1 MPLLGQLAVVTAQL
15 LAGSPAVMEFRSLNE
30 RQLTRIDSLVFSSN
44 GIALDIEEIPGLV
57 QLAAGTA
64 DIDLGAVQL
73 AQSSLNLAQS
83 VGLGVIRGDAS
94 IGKSL
99 SYTLDVSLDKRD
111 VVYVKTY
118 LVGIQTLEE
127 IDGLLEKVAD
137 LLLRRVVGIAVNI
150 DGVDT
155 SAMLSP
161 LVLPEGLVVAIDVD
175 PVVIHIGE

>member
-1 MPLLGQLAVVTAQL
+1 
-15 LAGSPAVMEFRSLNE
+15 
-30 RQLTRIDSLVFSSN
+30 
-44 GIALDIEEIPGLV
+44 
-57 QLAAGTA
+57 
-64 DIDLGAVQL
+64 
-73 AQSSLNLAQS
+73 
-83 VGLGVIRGDAS
+83 
-94 IGKSL
+94 
-99 SYTLDVSLDKRD
+99 LDKRD